1 MIFFKL
7 NSKTLII
14 DYMKSI
20 LQMVLLMNRTVPEG
34 FDSVK
39 DIRSHIRETRSGIIL
54 GNVSLDG

>member
-39 DIRSHIRETRSGIIL
+39 DIRETRSGIIL